1 MANLIMEIN
10 SIGILKEVEI
20 DIIHEIGILMELEQK
35 DNHIDWESRVETYQ
49 KLLDAACSL
58 KDIAIE

>member
-20 DIIHEIGILMELEQK
+20 DIIHEIGILMELE
-35 DNHIDWESRVETYQ
+35 
-49 KLLDAACSL
+49 
-58 KDIAIE
+58 